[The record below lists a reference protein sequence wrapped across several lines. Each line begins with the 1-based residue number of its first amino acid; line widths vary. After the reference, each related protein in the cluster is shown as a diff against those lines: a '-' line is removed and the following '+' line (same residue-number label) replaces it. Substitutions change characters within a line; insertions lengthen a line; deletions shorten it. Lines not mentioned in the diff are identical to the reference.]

1 MTQIITDE
9 QNYYQLLI
17 PTALSILRFW
27 YRGLLPASYF
37 CSVMVYQKFQNFSEL
52 SGTFYDPLRVG
63 HRTSL
68 ILVILA
74 ELFCS
79 MFLALGLFTRIVA
92 FIIVFELSVA
102 VFIYHHG
109 QPLKNVELGAIY
121 LTSVFTIL
129 ILGPGRVS
137 VDGMMGK

>member
-1 MTQIITDE
+1 MKILSTSYSDGAF
-9 QNYYQLLI
+9 NFALLVQRVA
-17 PTALSILRFW
+17 T
-27 YRGLLPASYF
+27 GLLMLIGHGLPKIS
-37 CSVMVYQKFQNFSEL
+37 KFSDL
-52 SGTFYDPLRVG
+52 SSSFPDPFHIG
-63 HRTSL
+63 HRQSL

-79 MFLALGLFTRIVA
+79 MLMVLGLFTRIVA
-92 FIIVFELSVA
+92 FVLVLDLSVA

-109 QPLKNVELGAIY
+109 QPLKDVDLGAIY
-121 LTSVFTIL
+121 LTSIFTIM

>member
-1 MTQIITDE
+1 MRKLLSTAYSDGAFNFAMLVQRVATGLL
-9 QNYYQLLI
+9 LLI
-17 PTALSILRFW
+17 GH
-27 YRGLLPASYF
+27 GLPKISAF
-37 CSVMVYQKFQNFSEL
+37 HEL
-52 SGTFYDPLRVG
+52 SGSFYDPLRIG
-63 HRTSL
+63 HRLSL

-79 MFLALGLFTRIVA
+79 MFIILGLFTRIA
-92 FIIVFELSVA
+92 ALIIVINLSVA

-109 QPLKNVELGAIY
+109 MPLKSVELGAVF

>member
-1 MTQIITDE
+1 MRKILSTAYSDGAFNFAMLVQRVATGLL
-9 QNYYQLLI
+9 LLI
-17 PTALSILRFW
+17 GH
-27 YRGLLPASYF
+27 GLPKISSF
-37 CSVMVYQKFQNFSEL
+37 HQL
-52 SGTFYDPLRVG
+52 SGTFYDPFRIS
-63 HRTSL
+63 HRLSL

-79 MFLALGLFTRIVA
+79 MFIILGLFTRIA
-92 FIIVFELSVA
+92 ALIIVINLSVA
-102 VFIYHHG
+102 VFIANHG
-109 QPLKNVELGAIY
+109 MPLKNVELGAIF

>member
-1 MTQIITDE
+1 MSKLLSTAYSDRAFNFALLVQRVATGLL
-9 QNYYQLLI
+9 LLI
-17 PTALSILRFW
+17 GH
-27 YRGLLPASYF
+27 GLP
-37 CSVMVYQKFQNFSEL
+37 KIQNFSDL
-52 SGTFYDPLRVG
+52 ALTFPDPLRIG
-63 HRTSL
+63 HRGSL

-92 FIIVFELSVA
+92 FIIVFEFSVA
-102 VFIYHHG
+102 VFIVHG
-109 QPLKNVELGAIY
+109 QSLKIVEPAALY

-129 ILGPGRVS
+129 IIGPGKVS